1 MVPYVLSG
9 VFDRNI
15 EIGRLAVTIIEE
27 VGKSLEL
34 ENEKDYRE
42 NKQYGIEADWTL
54 NGHGLEGLYYPSP
67 FIRRPCL
74 GARIFIRSQVRKFWK
89 ALFAEMRD
97 WKDANRKSSS

>member
-42 NKQYGIEADWTL
+42 NK
-54 NGHGLEGLYYPSP
+54 
-67 FIRRPCL
+67 
-74 GARIFIRSQVRKFWK
+74 
-89 ALFAEMRD
+89 
-97 WKDANRKSSS
+97 